1 MLHISP
7 WENYMLMENVKFHL
21 PLSSDSA
28 QPFDKASEASKN
40 QKGNLKF

>member
-1 MLHISP
+1 MLV
-7 WENYMLMENVKFHL
+7 ENDRFHFS
-21 PLSSDSA
+21 LSSDSA